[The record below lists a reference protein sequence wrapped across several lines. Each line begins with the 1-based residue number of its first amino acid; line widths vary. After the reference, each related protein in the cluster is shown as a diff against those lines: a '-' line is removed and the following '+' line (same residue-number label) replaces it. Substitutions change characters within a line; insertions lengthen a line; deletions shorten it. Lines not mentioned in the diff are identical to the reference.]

1 MESRAA
7 FGSRC
12 LLTAALAFLV
22 AYTLQAQSD
31 AGFAWPDSLPWRS
44 SWQQL
49 PADCTLVLED
59 DLSIRLRNIKAAY
72 LAFHYEHHRVV
83 RFGDV
88 ASIKRYGPVVL
99 PESLDPPFDEHGKP
113 YTRLETRPYPLLFN
127 LRVDHF
133 AARVIHAD
141 GTCTEL
147 PIATRAAHGF
157 LGNPLNMQATM
168 SITHYPEGIMPGDV
182 VEYRWK
188 YMLPWDT
195 NAPYTSGWRGSRWVD
210 NWTRLAN
217 WRIFFHQGLPVAHQ
231 RIALRYHAKHGVN
244 LAGEAPTRIERV
256 GDERTATW
264 EHTDLPGCMDEVNAR
279 PADDLPFAS
288 VFLQADDLRYQRRER
303 LSGLPVTQQPW
314 LQAIRRREANA
325 LWWRRVSM
333 KRVPDRQNML
343 IKRFIAKECA
353 GIPDSLGARRMEV
366 LHERIARDFDYES
379 DRDWYMDLDQ
389 GLPRMGDQVNEERIR
404 DISRYDIYS
413 KLLNALRL
421 NHVTAYV
428 LDKRAGRLDDRF
440 IGPMTDNEWLFG
452 VRDGEDMLW
461 MHPKR
466 MRNGW
471 FANELP
477 FYWEGTSALLIDLR
491 RLLADDP
498 SPPLFVTLPEGDAR
512 ANARGIEHS
521 IRVKLGERIAEGETR
536 VFLSGQFSTLGRGA
550 FLGDRS
556 DSTVHPN
563 YGHIPA
569 MLPHATAQ
577 RMVEPELSTDAPFR
591 YRELQAIRLDE
602 FCNGPVTGEMS
613 IDIRPFLAHAVP
625 SHFDAACRDLP
636 FHWDF
641 EQIDRFIID
650 LEFDQP
656 VEVMDLTHLQEDIAT
671 PGARYVLEATRIDA
685 RHVRIESRFLVTREQ
700 EEASDADSIQA
711 LLHAMNSTERRLRLR
726 VMSMP

>member
-1 MESRAA
+1 MVARAV
-7 FGSRC
+7 FGSRM
-12 LLTAALAFLV
+12 LVLAAVVGAV
-22 AYTLQAQSD
+22 SSSCAAQED
-31 AGFAWPDSLPWRS
+31 AGAGWPGPVMWEARWETLPE
-44 SWQQL
+44 
-49 PADCTLVLED
+49 DCTLVLED
-59 DLSIRLRNIKAAY
+59 DLSIRLRNIKAAF
-72 LAFHYEHHRVV
+72 LAFHYEHRRVV
-83 RFGDV
+83 RFGD
-88 ASIKRYGPVVL
+88 AESIKRYGPIVL
-99 PESLDPPFDEHGKP
+99 PESLDPPFDELGKP
-113 YTRLETRPYPLLFN
+113 YERRETRPYPQLFN
-127 LRVDHF
+127 LRVDHL

-141 GTCTEL
+141 GSWTDL
-147 PIATRAAHGF
+147 PVATRAAKGF
-157 LGNPLNMQATM
+157 LGNPVNMQATM
-168 SITHYPEGIMPGDV
+168 SITHYPQGIMPGDV

-188 YMLPWDT
+188 YMLPWDS
-195 NAPYTSGWRGSRWVD
+195 NAPYTNGWRGSQWVD

-217 WRIFFHQGLPVAHQ
+217 WRVFFHGGLPVQRQ
-231 RIALRYHAKHGVN
+231 RIELRYHAKHGVD

-279 PADDLPFAS
+279 PSDDLPFFS
-288 VFLQADDLRYQRRER
+288 VFLQADDLRYVRRER
-303 LSGLPVTQQPW
+303 LSGMPITQQPW
-314 LQAIRRREANA
+314 LQAIRRRESNA

-366 LHERIARDFDYES
+366 LHERIARDFEYES

-404 DISRYDIYS
+404 DISRYDLYS

-452 VRDGEDMLW
+452 VRDGDDMLW

-512 ANARGIEHS
+512 ANARSVEHS
-521 IRVKLGERIAEGETR
+521 IRVKLGEQVAEGETR

-577 RMVEPELSTDAPFR
+577 RMVEPELASDAPFR
-591 YRELQAIRLDE
+591 YRELQGIRLGE
-602 FCNGPVTGEMS
+602 FCNGPVTSEMT

-625 SHFDAACRDLP
+625 SHFEAAFRDLP

-656 VEVMDLTHLQEDIAT
+656 VEVMDLTQLQEDIAT
-671 PGARYVLEATRIDA
+671 PGAHYVLEATRIDA

-700 EEASDADSIQA
+700 EEASDADSIEA
-711 LLHAMNSTERRLRLR
+711 LLHAMSDTERRLRLR
-726 VMSMP
+726 VVSMP